1 MSAWLFSQAWPYL
14 IGLIAL
20 LGVYLRGK
28 AAARSE
34 ERNAALKRMIRRSEK
49 RTEIEDAIDQDTDLV
64 RRAHD
69 SGVVRHTEH

>member
-1 MSAWLFSQAWPYL
+1 MIWHIVATFAPYL
-14 IGLIAL
+14 IGLMAL
-20 LGVYLRGK
+20 FGVYARGK

-34 ERNAALKRMIRRSEK
+34 ERNAAMKRMIRRSEK
-49 RTEIEDAIDQDTDLV
+49 RTEIEDAIDQDADLV